1 MCGIGGIFSKT
12 AFPSFSQPRESII
25 RALHHRGPDGN
36 GSFANDHCLLVHTR
50 LSIID
55 TSASGAQPFYNEDR
69 TVVTVVN
76 GELYNYQ
83 LLKSKLE
90 QNGHTFTGYS
100 DCEIVPHLYEEYG
113 EDMFALLEGMYA
125 IAVYDIRENKLLLAR
140 DRFGIKPLYY
150 TVEHNTLYF
159 GSELKAILCHP
170 QIEAKPDWQ
179 AIHDFLSLC
188 YIPEPATGFEKI
200 WAMPPS
206 HYLIFDGTHARLKV
220 YADDIHADD
229 IHADVESTDG
239 TLESYSQRVE
249 QLLSQSVSD
258 YMVADVP
265 LGAFLSGGIDSS
277 IVVKSMQEQAGNAAV
292 QTFTAKFNDTAFDES
307 AQAKEISEILGTQ
320 HHELLID
327 ERECTPELME
337 ELLSHFDQPYADSSA
352 IPTYLISRKIREH
365 VKVALSG
372 DGGDE
377 VFAGYSLFWY
387 MDYLKRISNI
397 PRFIRTSADMLLHI
411 AQRVVP
417 EKARQFRKLIEL
429 SNLTPAERL
438 FRLSAYQSES
448 DKHNIYNTSFR
459 HTARALQPTSRLFSF
474 NHQEGEKKYRS
485 ISQVLFRNS
494 LLGDMFKKVDMMSM
508 KAAIEVRVP
517 LMQEALVRTG
527 LNLPDAVKIQDR
539 KGKQVLRHILKKKLP
554 ARIVDSPKS
563 GFAIPLDRMLTPEM
577 CSWMR
582 ETLCSKQSRIQ
593 HILNAEE
600 VETWVEQFLTNE
612 RNKTAWSREGLYQ
625 RIFML
630 LSLEL
635 WMRQYNISLS

>member
-1 MCGIGGIFSKT
+1 MCGIGGIYSKT
-12 AFPSFSQPRESII
+12 TFPSFSQPKESITS
-25 RALHHRGPDGN
+25 ALHHRGPDGN

-83 LLKSKLE
+83 SLKSKLQ
-90 QNGHTFTGYS
+90 QNGHTFTGHS

-113 EDMFALLEGMYA
+113 EGMFALLEGMFA
-125 IAVYDIRENKLLLAR
+125 IAVYDMRENKLLLAR

-150 TVEHNTLYF
+150 TIEQNTLYF

-188 YIPEPATGFEKI
+188 YIPEPATGFEQI
-200 WAMPPS
+200 QAMPPS
-206 HYLIFDGTHARLKV
+206 HYLIFDGTYARLQA
-220 YADDIHADD
+220 YADDIHAD
-229 IHADVESTDG
+229 IESADN
-239 TLESYSQRVE
+239 TLESCSQRVE
-249 QLLSQSVSD
+249 QLLSHSVSD

-277 IVVKSMQEQAGNAAV
+277 IVVKTMQEHAGNASV

-307 AQAKEISEILGTQ
+307 PQAMEISGILGTH

-352 IPTYLISRKIREH
+352 IPTYLISRKIRQH

-397 PRFIRTSADMLLHI
+397 PRFLRTSADWLLKI
-411 AQRVVP
+411 AQRIMP

-429 SNLTPAERL
+429 SQLTPDEQL

-448 DKHNIYNTSFR
+448 DKHHLYNTTFR
-459 HTARALQPTSRLFSF
+459 SKIQHLQSTSRLFSF
-474 NHQEGEKKYRS
+474 NHQESEKKYRN
-485 ISQVLFRNS
+485 ISRVLFRNS

-517 LMQEALVRTG
+517 LMQESLVKTG
-527 LNLPDAVKIQDR
+527 LNLPDEVKIQDR

-577 CSWMR
+577 CNWMR
-582 ETLCSKQSRIQ
+582 ETLCSQNSRIYQ
-593 HILNAEE
+593 LLDAKE
-600 VETWVEQFLTNE
+600 VNSWVEQFLTNE
-612 RNKTAWSREGLYQ
+612 RNKTSWSREGLYQ

-630 LSLEL
+630 LSLEI
-635 WMRQYNISLS
+635 WMRKYNISIS